1 MNYNKIQ
8 DLNEK
13 DQINWL
19 RLSRTKNIGPK
30 TFFKLLKIFDSLEL
44 ALENLSDFSRQ
55 GGAKKPLT
63 AFNKNLAEKEIKES
77 EKIGAKIIYFC
88 NESYPKLLRE
98 IYDPPP
104 ILTCRGN
111 VKLLNQNILSV
122 VGPRNAS
129 FNGKKFAQKIAF
141 DLGKYNIIIG
151 SGMARGI
158 DKYAHEGALEKGTIA
173 VLAGGINNIYP
184 PENKELYEKILKNG
198 LIISENPIHSLPKSI
213 NFPKR
218 NRIISG
224 IALGLIVVE
233 AGLRSG
239 TLITARY
246 AAEQNREILAVPG
259 SPFDPRCHGANRLI
273 KEGAKL
279 IENAEDVMGEIS
291 DLINKDQK
299 LEFLDSEDK
308 DFNGF
313 KPKIPSENEL
323 NSARKEILQNLSH
336 SPIAFEDLLSLSQ
349 IPTNIANII
358 LIQLELADII
368 ENNHDM
374 INLKQK

>member
-1 MNYNKIQ
+1 
-8 DLNEK
+8 
-13 DQINWL
+13 
-19 RLSRTKNIGPK
+19 
-30 TFFKLLKIFDSLEL
+30 
-44 ALENLSDFSRQ
+44 
-55 GGAKKPLT
+55 
-63 AFNKNLAEKEIKES
+63 
-77 EKIGAKIIYFC
+77 
-88 NESYPKLLRE
+88 
-98 IYDPPP
+98 
-104 ILTCRGN
+104 
-111 VKLLNQNILSV
+111 
-122 VGPRNAS
+122 
-129 FNGKKFAQKIAF
+129 
-141 DLGKYNIIIG
+141 
-151 SGMARGI
+151 MARGI

-246 AAEQNREILAVPG
+246 AAEQNLEILAVPG

-308 DFNGF
+308 DFHGF